1 MGKKRKKSTNNGTY
15 KNRKTRNKTVE
26 KRGNKDAKAKRK
38 DTKMKLKYKHP
49 KLALFLKIN
58 KNNFNYFCDFNSNR
72 SRCCSRTNIWTLWGR
87 FFNRHVRID
96 NEREFHDNGYR

>member
-49 KLALFLKIN
+49 KLALFLKIILII
-58 KNNFNYFCDFNSNR
+58 FVILIVIGAGVAVGLIYGLYGEDFSIVM
-72 SRCCSRTNIWTLWGR
+72 SELI
-87 FFNRHVRID
+87 IP
-96 NEREFHDNGYR
+96 